1 MLSKI
6 VSGRIDKLL
15 IITIALGL
23 GVMFY
28 FLVYKEIYQLFL
40 NVAYTKYTN
49 YEINYK
55 INEISGIVLPG
66 LVFVSLALILLS
78 FRTVLF
84 FLYRESTPADSSNA
98 PILTV
103 IIPAYN
109 EGMMVERTI
118 NSVILANYPHDRLEI
133 FVVDDGSS
141 DDTWEYISQA
151 ARCHPDLVTPI
162 GFLRTKVSVLL

>member
-1 MLSKI
+1 
-6 VSGRIDKLL
+6 
-15 IITIALGL
+15 
-23 GVMFY
+23 MFY
-28 FLVYKEIYQLFL
+28 LLVYKEIYQLFL
-40 NVAYTKYTN
+40 NVAYTN

-84 FLYRESTPADSSNA
+84 FLYRESTPADLHNA
-98 PILTV
+98 PALTV

-162 GFLRTKVSVLL
+162 RFSENKGKRAVLEAVFIRARGEIAVTIDPTV